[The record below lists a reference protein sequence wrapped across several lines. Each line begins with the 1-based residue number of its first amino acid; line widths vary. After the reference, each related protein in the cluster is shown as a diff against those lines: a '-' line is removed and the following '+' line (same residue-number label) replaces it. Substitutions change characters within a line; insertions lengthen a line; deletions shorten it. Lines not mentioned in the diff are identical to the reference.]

1 VTDDELPTGTPPDAQ
16 WFQKVADHSGMV
28 FFILR
33 VQPDVALEFVNS
45 GMRTPSA
52 DDMTKLLSMQPGD
65 SMQVE
70 LTWHHATGKPIHSSG
85 WVQCRERPDGSVAVE
100 GALQDLTALRAMQ
113 RDLRNSEQRRRLLA
127 HNAWDTV
134 WTMGLDGSITY
145 VSPAVERVRGFTPEE
160 AMRQPLDEIHPPE
173 SAAKVGTY
181 FAELFAAIE
190 NRTEVPVYRAEHE
203 YFRKDGS
210 IMIGE
215 LQVIPHVDAD
225 GTVVEILGVTRDIS
239 ERKRFEEELTRL
251 AVTDPLTGLWNR
263 RHTGEL
269 LAADLAQ
276 AQRHGQ
282 SLTLLMVD
290 IDHFKAINDTHGH
303 QTGDRVLIE
312 VARRLQENIRSTDV
326 VGRWG
331 GEEFMILLRYCTLQ
345 DGIGTA
351 EKLRATIAD
360 APIGPVCVRISVGA
374 ATLQAGEDPDS
385 WVARADSA
393 LYQAKRAGR
402 NAVAGG

>member
-1 VTDDELPTGTPPDAQ
+1 VTDAESPTGTPPDPQ
-16 WFQKVADHSGMV
+16 WFQKVADHSGLV

-33 VQPDVALEFVNS
+33 VQPDVALEFVN
-45 GMRTPSA
+45 GGTPQLESA
-52 DDMTKLLSMQPGD
+52 DELLTMQPGD
-65 SMQVE
+65 SMEAE
-70 LTWHHATGKPIHSSG
+70 LTWRHVTGKPIHSSG
-85 WVQCRERPDGSVAVE
+85 WVQCRKRPDESVVVE
-100 GALQDLTALRAMQ
+100 GALRDVTALRAMQ
-113 RDLRNSEQRRRLLA
+113 RELRNSEQRHRLLA
-127 HNAWDTV
+127 HNAWDVV

-160 AMRQPLDEIHPPE
+160 AMRQPLEEIHPPE
-173 SAAKVGTY
+173 SAAKVADY
-181 FAELFAAIE
+181 FAQLFVAIE
-190 NRTEVPVYRAEHE
+190 NGTEVPVYRAEHE
-203 YFRKDGS
+203 YYRKDGS
-210 IMIGE
+210 VMTGE

-225 GTVVEILGVTRDIS
+225 GKVVEILGVTRDIS
-239 ERKRFEEELTRL
+239 DRKLYEAELTRL
-251 AVTDPLTGLWNR
+251 AVTDPVTGLWNR

-312 VARRLQENIRSTDV
+312 VARRLQDNIRSTDV

-345 DGIGTA
+345 DGVATA
-351 EKLRATIAD
+351 DKLRSLIAD
-360 APIGPVCVRISVGA
+360 SPIGPVGVRISVGA
-374 ATLQAGEDPDS
+374 ATLQAGEDLDA

-393 LYQAKRAGR
+393 MYRAKRAGR
-402 NAVAGG
+402 NTVAGG